1 METNNTISKPRLWT
15 GRIMS
20 IIVILFMLMDG
31 VMKFVKPEPVIASIV
46 KLGYQD
52 HHIVWMGLL
61 ALIPTILYAIPQTAI
76 LGIVLLTGFWGGA
89 MNANFRIDEPL
100 ISHILFPVYLAILG
114 WGGLWLRDAR
124 LRAIFPV
131 RS

>member
-20 IIVILFMLMDG
+20 AIVILFMLMDG
-31 VMKFVKPEPVIASIV
+31 VMKFVKPAVVTQSTAD
-46 KLGYQD
+46 LGYQD
-52 HHIVWMGLL
+52 HHIIWMGVL

-89 MNANFRIDEPL
+89 INTHFRLDAPL
-100 ISHILFPVYLAILG
+100 FSSVLFPVYLAILG

>member
-1 METNNTISKPRLWT
+1 METNNTISKPRLWI

-20 IIVILFMLMDG
+20 IVVILFMLMDG
-31 VMKFVKPEPVIASIV
+31 VMKFVKPEPVITSTV

-52 HHIVWMGLL
+52 HHIMWMGLL

-89 MNANFRIDEPL
+89 INANFRIDEPL
-100 ISHILFPVYLAILG
+100 FSHILFPVYLAILG

>member
-20 IIVILFMLMDG
+20 AIVILFMLMDG
-31 VMKFVKPEPVIASIV
+31 VMKFVKPAPVIQSTV
-46 KLGYQD
+46 ELGYQD
-52 HHIVWMGLL
+52 HHILWMGLL
-61 ALIPTILYAIPQTAI
+61 ALIPAILYAIPQTAI

-89 MNANFRIDEPL
+89 INTHFRLDAPL
-100 ISHILFPVYLAILG
+100 FSHVLFPVYLAILG

>member
-20 IIVILFMLMDG
+20 AIVILFMLMDG
-31 VMKFVKPEPVIASIV
+31 IMKFVKPAVVTQSTAD
-46 KLGYQD
+46 LGYQD
-52 HHIVWMGLL
+52 HHIIWMGVL

-89 MNANFRIDEPL
+89 INTHFRLDAPL
-100 ISHILFPVYLAILG
+100 FSSVLFPVYLAILG

>member
-20 IIVILFMLMDG
+20 AIVILFMLMDG
-31 VMKFVKPEPVIASIV
+31 VMKFVKVPEVTQSAADM
-46 KLGYQD
+46 GYKD
-52 HHIVWMGLL
+52 HHIMWMGIL
-61 ALIPTILYAIPQTAI
+61 ALIPTILYIFPRTAI
-76 LGIVLLTGFWGGA
+76 LGIVLLTAFWGGA
-89 MNANFRIDEPL
+89 INTHFRLDNPL
-100 ISHILFPVYLAILG
+100 FSHLLFPVYLAILG

-131 RS
+131 R

>member
-20 IIVILFMLMDG
+20 AIVILFMLMDG
-31 VMKFVKPEPVIASIV
+31 VMKFVKPEPVIKSAAE
-46 KLGYQD
+46 LGYQD
-52 HHIVWMGLL
+52 HHIVWMGAL
-61 ALIPTILYAIPQTAI
+61 ALLGTILYAIPQTAI
-76 LGIVLLTGFWGGA
+76 LGIVFLTGFWGGA
-89 MNANFRIDEPL
+89 INTHFRLDAPL
-100 ISHILFPVYLAILG
+100 FSHLLFPVYLAILG

-124 LRAIFPV
+124 LRAIFPL